1 MRRLLLKAS
10 MPAGKSL
17 GSESMEA
24 AELAAL
30 EISTLDIILKALRAT
45 TGPDAHI
52 MDEYGMNVQAGT

>member
-1 MRRLLLKAS
+1 
-10 MPAGKSL
+10 
-17 GSESMEA
+17 MEA